1 MKKVEAIIRQEKL
14 EMIKAAIDQEIE
26 VNNGMTVSQVLGCGL
41 QKGQKSHVRG
51 QEVITTL
58 LPKVSVSFILAD
70 EDVER
75 VVDLILETCQSE
87 ECGTGKIFVYPIEEA
102 IRIRTRE
109 TGKAAIQ

>member
-1 MKKVEAIIRQEKL
+1 
-14 EMIKAAIDQEIE
+14 
-26 VNNGMTVSQVLGCGL
+26 
-41 QKGQKSHVRG
+41 
-51 QEVITTL
+51 
-58 LPKVSVSFILAD
+58 VSFILAD

>member
-1 MKKVEAIIRQEKL
+1 M
-14 EMIKAAIDQEIE
+14 
-26 VNNGMTVSQVLGCGL
+26 
-41 QKGQKSHVRG
+41 
-51 QEVITTL
+51 
-58 LPKVSVSFILAD
+58 SFILAD

>member
-1 MKKVEAIIRQEKL
+1 MKKVEAIIRQEKV
-14 EMIKAAIDQEIE
+14 EEIKAAIDQEVTI
-26 VNNGMTVSQVLGCGL
+26 NGMTVSQVLGCGL

-70 EDVER
+70 EEVKQVIE
-75 VVDLILETCQSE
+75 LILEICQSE
-87 ECGTGKIFVYPIEEA
+87 ECGTGKIFVYPIEEV

-109 TGKAAIQ
+109 TGKAAIR

>member
-14 EMIKAAIDQEIE
+14 EAIKAVIDQEIE
-26 VNNGMTVSQVLGCGL
+26 VNGMTVSQVLGCGL

-51 QEVITTL
+51 QEIITTL

-70 EDVER
+70 DDVDR
-75 VVDLILETCQSE
+75 VIDLILETCQSE
-87 ECGTGKIFVYPIEEA
+87 ECGTGKIFVYPIEEV

>member
-1 MKKVEAIIRQEKL
+1 
-14 EMIKAAIDQEIE
+14 MIKAAIDQEIE
-26 VNNGMTVSQVLGCGL
+26 VNGMTVSQVLGCGL

-102 IRIRTRE
+102 IRIRTHE

>member
-26 VNNGMTVSQVLGCGL
+26 VNGMTVSQVLGCGL

-51 QEVITTL
+51 QVITTL

>member
-1 MKKVEAIIRQEKL
+1 MKKL

-26 VNNGMTVSQVLGCGL
+26 VNGMTVSQVLGCGL

>member
-14 EMIKAAIDQEIE
+14 EMIKAAIDQEIK
-26 VNNGMTVSQVLGCGL
+26 VNGMTVSQVLGCGL

>member
-1 MKKVEAIIRQEKL
+1 MKRLLEKL

-26 VNNGMTVSQVLGCGL
+26 VNGMTVSQVLGCGL

-58 LPKVSVSFILAD
+58 LPKVSVSVILAD